1 LNLPCTDVRL
11 GVGIKPSAKFHVLN
25 SSNATL
31 PILVEKTM
39 GASQPNYKLLQ
50 LDNNGVLSA
59 REVKVDLNAWP
70 DYVFKKDYE
79 LKPIYEV
86 KSFINQH
93 GHLPNVPTAQEIE
106 SNGVNLGDMAKI
118 TMEKVEEL
126 TLYLIKL
133 QEVVDKQQQ
142 QLAEQQKLIDKQQQ
156 QINALLK

>member
-1 LNLPCTDVRL
+1 
-11 GVGIKPSAKFHVLN
+11 
-25 SSNATL
+25 
-31 PILVEKTM
+31 M

-126 TLYLIKL
+126 TLYLIKF
-133 QEVVDKQQQ
+133 
-142 QLAEQQKLIDKQQQ
+142 
-156 QINALLK
+156 